1 MAWISWLSAAA
12 VSWQGGGAVAR
23 VHAPHPLPL
32 GLRRHTAVVANLP
45 AIVNDDEFEVTIA
58 RPLGITLKQQ
68 EGMGPVVATVYEGSN
83 AALNGVAP
91 GDIVIATSA
100 SIGESMWPKMTV
112 AGVESAIQTRLD
124 GRVRLRLRRPGTK
137 PKRRILPWE
146 GTLLHTYEVE
156 LSRPLGM
163 VLRQREVA
171 SSRSGGGSGNASSS
185 GSSRNGMSSGSSSS
199 SNGASVS
206 VSVSVSRD
214 GAPPASGGVSG
225 RMGSC
230 VEVADVSVGGSAHA
244 SGLVQPGD
252 VVLATSGTVGDALW
266 EKSSLEGV
274 LAALSTRLAL
284 QQTVTVRLQ
293 RAQTLGPWA
302 REFWEIARGQ
312 RTALSAGARVAL
324 RAQRRARRRG
334 ILVGTAV
341 DEALR
346 DLAVQAV
353 LAFGRRAKGSEATAS
368 SSDEARRLERLLRRM
383 RAASV
388 PLNSRL
394 ATAAMSAALRVRRP
408 DMALRLFEQLDGDG
422 LAPDAQ
428 VYTTLIKTHGAA
440 GSLPEALAVEQRMSA
455 ERVEPTLN
463 TYITLMS
470 VCARAGDR
478 RGMLKY
484 FGRITERGMKP
495 SVEAWNVVL
504 SYCAQMEGPSRVA
517 QAEDVM
523 RRMREQGLAPDAVSY
538 SSLAQACV
546 RNGEAERFD
555 ELIERM
561 RGDGV
566 LPDLVLLNTLLNGYG
581 RTLRWERA
589 FELLRAWERDG
600 VRPDATS
607 YTHVLRAC
615 VGARLPERAASAV
628 EMMRQAG
635 LTPDVRTYSMLLSAY
650 AKAGMLRASLATLKT
665 MRSEGVRPNRY
676 IYAGLMDVCLVAGQ
690 PETAAQLFE
699 QMKGQGVPAD
709 ATSYTLLIRA
719 LLAPSTRATS
729 EDGTSPS
736 QLALGVFS
744 EMQSLGGDCTPNRL
758 TYNALLDG
766 FLDYGE
772 GDLALEVLGKML
784 DARISPDRLS
794 YAVLAGSA
802 EPPQRR
808 RQQQQQKGAQS
819 PPQRGEQ
826 GGPVRVPRPPAP
838 TVSVLLRVGKLFA
851 QRRQRLGGDVYLAA
865 LAAAEQTGDGPAARQ
880 FIHWRQQ
887 GVFQLRRQD
896 ERRAAAAEASA
907 SVGGAAAVRVEE
919 EEWVERTAE
928 DAEAM
933 GIDGNPVPAR
943 LKRGST
949 RS

>member
-1 MAWISWLSAAA
+1 MVLISWLSAAA
-12 VSWQGGGAVAR
+12 ISWRGGGAVAR
-23 VHAPHPLPL
+23 IHVPHPLPL
-32 GLRRHTAVVANLP
+32 SLPRHTAVVANLP

-171 SSRSGGGSGNASSS
+171 SSRSGGGSGDASSS

-199 SNGASVS
+199 SGVGASVS
-206 VSVSVSRD
+206 VSASRD
-214 GAPPASGGVSG
+214 GAPPAGGGGSG

-230 VEVADVSVGGSAHA
+230 VEVADVSAGGSAHA

-302 REFWEIARGQ
+302 RELWEVARGQ
-312 RTALSAGARVAL
+312 RTTLSAGARVAL
-324 RAQRRARRRG
+324 RAQWRARRRG
-334 ILVGTAV
+334 ILVGSAV

-388 PLNSRL
+388 PLNSRF

-408 DMALRLFEQLDGDG
+408 DMSLRLFEQLDGDG

-484 FGRITERGMKP
+484 FGRISERGMKP
-495 SVEAWNVVL
+495 TVEAWNVVL
-504 SYCAQMEGPSRVA
+504 SYCAQMEGPSRVV

-538 SSLAQACV
+538 SSLVQAYV

-555 ELIERM
+555 ELLERM

-615 VGARLPERAASAV
+615 VGARLPERAAAAV

-690 PETAAQLFE
+690 PETASQLFE

-719 LLAPSTRATS
+719 LLAPSTRGTS
-729 EDGTSPS
+729 EDGTSLP
-736 QLALGVFS
+736 QLALGVFA

-766 FLDYGE
+766 CLDFGE
-772 GDLALEVLGKML
+772 DDLALEVLGKML
-784 DARISPDRLS
+784 DARISPDRLT
-794 YAVLAGSA
+794 YAALAGSA
-802 EPPQRR
+802 EPQRR

-819 PPQRGEQ
+819 PQQRGEQ

-838 TVSVLLRVGKLFA
+838 TVAVLLRVVQLFA
-851 QRRQRLGGDVYLAA
+851 LRRQRLGGDVYLAA

-949 RS
+949 R